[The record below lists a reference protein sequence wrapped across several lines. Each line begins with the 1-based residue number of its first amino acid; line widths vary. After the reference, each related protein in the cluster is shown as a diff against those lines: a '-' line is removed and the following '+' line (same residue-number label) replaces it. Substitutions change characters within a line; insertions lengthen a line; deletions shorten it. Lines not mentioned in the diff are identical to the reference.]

1 METDMDK
8 LRKDLDDRGFLVL
21 NEVLDEDA
29 LSLYCGLYEDFMSGK
44 LDASDHRHDLGSHN
58 EPKIKGRENITQ
70 IMWPSLYFDKASRPI
85 NGIHNSSLHV
95 QAEAIAKAQCQT
107 FYIAKKKAF
116 SGQKRHIRVGK
127 SQEGTVPNLAKFYS
141 GILF

>member
-1 METDMDK
+1 
-8 LRKDLDDRGFLVL
+8 
-21 NEVLDEDA
+21 
-29 LSLYCGLYEDFMSGK
+29 MSGK